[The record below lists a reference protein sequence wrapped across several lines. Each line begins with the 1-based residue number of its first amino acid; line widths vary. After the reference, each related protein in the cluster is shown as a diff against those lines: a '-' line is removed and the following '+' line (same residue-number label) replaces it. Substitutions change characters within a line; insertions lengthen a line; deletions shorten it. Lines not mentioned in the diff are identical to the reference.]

1 MNKPE
6 ILAPAGS
13 LAKLKYAIMY
23 GADAVYIGGEA
34 FSLRVAA
41 KNFTL
46 DEIKEGIEFAHER
59 GKKVYITANI
69 IPHNSDLD
77 YFPQFVKEVDALG
90 ADAII
95 VSDLVHFPLSVRL
108 HQTLTS
114 M

>member
-1 MNKPE
+1 MEMEQNMNKKVE
-6 ILAPAGS
+6 ILSPAGS
-13 LAKLKYAIMY
+13 YESLKAAIAA

-77 YFPQFVKEVDALG
+77 YFPQFVKEVDGLKY
-90 ADAII
+90 
-95 VSDLVHFPLSVRL
+95 
-108 HQTLTS
+108 
-114 M
+114 